1 MMFAKVSCNLDF
13 KTLKLF
19 IKIVLHYITFEF
31 WKTDLEVFLMYTIF
45 IANCFLI
52 QSNYHKNLE
61 KNIIAEFINADEFI
75 LLNWTLLS
83 LSHLLWLSRL
93 YGCDLHQNVP
103 QWNGHLWFILYV
115 ISELTNQ
122 NSESNTS
129 LQSYTTSRPEGAQT
143 IILEVGHG
151 FFSLSRCRQKATWR
165 EGRFQG
171 KSDNPSSFLIDTKLI
186 LK

>member
-1 MMFAKVSCNLDF
+1 
-13 KTLKLF
+13 
-19 IKIVLHYITFEF
+19 
-31 WKTDLEVFLMYTIF
+31 MYTIF

-93 YGCDLHQNVP
+93 YGYDLHQNVP

-171 KSDNPSSFLIDTKLI
+171 KSDNPLSFLIDTKLI